1 MTRVLSLLFGTFF
14 MIVWPSVLFGFD
26 NNTVHRDINWN
37 AGMQSGLGEYLKS
50 ELFTGEG
57 LNAKF
62 GDKKVIQLLEDGG
75 WNEDATPRPLNHFHD
90 PLQAWASAGI
100 AGGSSALLWAQQ
112 ESNEASW
119 NKARQSYYQALVTGV
134 PETYAATFTYL
145 GQLMHLVSDMAVPA
159 HVRNDPHM
167 EVLVSPYMDI
177 THFEVYTE
185 KKHKNLN
192 YTGAN
197 PGPGLFS
204 LAKNP
209 EAAPSP
215 ISALF
220 DIDAYNG
227 FNPEVTRGA
236 VVGLAEYTNANFLS
250 ERTVFNGDYPYP
262 ALAETTYDDVHI
274 EPKVVFAEDSKE
286 DKVKYVTRKDDP
298 DFKIAAVS
306 YWANASYEA
315 EPVFYGDTLVLDDQV
330 FEDYADRLVPKA
342 VGYSSALLDYFC

>member
-1 MTRVLSLLFGTFF
+1 MIQVLSFIFGAFF
-14 MIVWPSVLFGFD
+14 VIVCPSVIWGFD
-26 NNTVHRDINWN
+26 NNDVHRKINKN
-37 AGMQSGLGEYLKS
+37 AGEQSRLGEYLKS
-50 ELFTGEG
+50 ELYTSEG
-57 LNAKF
+57 LDTKF
-62 GDKKVIQLLEDGG
+62 GDKKVIQLLEVGG
-75 WNEDATPRPLNHFHD
+75 QVEDATPRPLNHFHD
-90 PLQAWASAGI
+90 PLQPWESAGI
-100 AGGSSALLWAQQ
+100 TGGSSALLWAQH

-119 NKARQSYYQALVTGV
+119 NKARQSYYQALITGA
-134 PETYAATFTYL
+134 PEAYAATFTYL

-159 HVRNDPHM
+159 HVRNDLHP
-167 EVLVSPYMDI
+167 EVLLPKNIPI

-185 KKHKNLN
+185 INHDTLN

-209 EAAPSP
+209 EAAPTP

-220 DIDAYNG
+220 DIDVYDG

-236 VVGLAEYTNANFLS
+236 AIGLAEYTNANFLS
-250 ERTVFNGDYPYP
+250 ERTVFNGNYPYP

-315 EPVFYGDTLVLDDQV
+315 EPVIYGDTLVLDDQV
-330 FEDYADRLVPKA
+330 FEDYANKLVPKT